1 MTFDYAHLIPVVPEI
16 AVLVLAS
23 ILLLVDLWLKDR
35 EKGINHVIAVL
46 GLLIAIGLTGLVGG
60 GDREIV
66 LGGTYV
72 RDPMSD
78 LLKIAIL
85 LISLLTFVY
94 SRDYLRD
101 RQMMVGE
108 FYVLTLFAVLGMMVM
123 VSANSFLTLY
133 LGLELLALSLY
144 TLVAFDRDSPNGAEA
159 AMKYF
164 VLGALGSGLLLY
176 GLSMLYGATGSLE
189 LGAVAGAVALQ
200 GATNQVLVFGLV
212 FVVIGI
218 GFKFGA
224 VPFHMWVPDTYQ
236 GAPNPVVLFLGSAP
250 KIAAFA
256 LAFRLLVDGLGA
268 LHEEWQGMLIILAI
282 ISMAVGNIVAIAQT
296 NIKRMLA
303 YSTISHVGFIFLGL
317 IGGNGEAYSAAMF
330 YAIVY
335 ALMAAGGFGLLVMMS
350 REGLRG
356 GAPGGS
362 QGHERARLLAG
373 RHDGVGHVLHGRGTP
388 DSRLHGQ
395 TAGSGGRHQ
404 RGPLVARPSRRLFLH
419 HRRLLLSACH
429 QDHVLRQARNR
440 RAPGLRHRRP
450 PGPFHQW
457 LGHSPLGPL
466 PGGPADLLP
475 SGLRLIGFPGVPAPC
490 MARRGPGLTRG
501 RVIIGKVDRTH
512 RNYPFHQSLALA

>member
-1 MTFDYAHLIPVVPEI
+1 MTFDYAHLIPLVPEI

-23 ILLLVDLWLKDR
+23 TLLLVDLWLEDR

-46 GLLIAIGLTGLVGG
+46 GLLIVIGLTGLVGG
-60 GDREIV
+60 GEREIV

-72 RDPMSD
+72 RDLMSD

-85 LISLLTFVY
+85 LISLLAFVY
-94 SRDYLRD
+94 SKDYLRD
-101 RQMMVGE
+101 RQIMVGE
-108 FYVLTLFAVLGMMVM
+108 FYVLSLFATLGMMVM

-189 LGAVAGAVALQ
+189 LGTVARSVALQ

-256 LAFRLLVDGLGA
+256 LAFRLLVDGMGA
-268 LHEEWQGMLIILAI
+268 LHAEWQGMLIILAI

-317 IGGNGEAYSAAMF
+317 IGGNAQAYSAAMF
-330 YAIVY
+330 YAVVY
-335 ALMAAGGFGLLVMMS
+335 ALMAAGGFGLLVMLS
-350 REGLRG
+350 REGYEVAHLDDLKGLNERNSWQAAMMALVMFSMAGVPPTVGFMAKLLVLEAVISVGLWWLALVAVFFSIIGAFYYLRVIKIIYFDK
-356 GAPGGS
+356 S
-362 QGHERARLLAG
+362 E
-373 RHDGVGHVLHGRGTP
+373 
-388 DSRLHGQ
+388 
-395 TAGSGGRHQ
+395 TAE
-404 RGPLVARPSRRLFLH
+404 PLVFGAGANLALSINGLAI
-419 HRRLLLSACH
+419 LLLGLFPA
-429 QDHVLRQARNR
+429 VLLTYCQA
-440 RAPGLRHRRP
+440 A
-450 PGPFHQW
+450 F
-457 LGHSPLGPL
+457 
-466 PGGPADLLP
+466 A
-475 SGLRLIGFPGVPAPC
+475 
-490 MARRGPGLTRG
+490 
-501 RVIIGKVDRTH
+501 
-512 RNYPFHQSLALA
+512 